1 MKRIITS
8 LFVSIFLLFSVQP
21 TAFAYSYGNPNEEK
35 VAEAYKQMVTKLDE
49 NPANFKEAK
58 SI

>member
-8 LFVSIFLLFSVQP
+8 LFVSIFLLLSVQP
-21 TAFAYSYGNPNEEK
+21 SVFAYSYGDPNEEK